1 MFTTWFIA
9 CVASL
14 SGRVIR
20 EQKREIKEK
29 GEGEKGN
36 FSLFNPPHL
45 TTFILFWLSLQLSRN
60 NLIVNAC
67 DAPYPTNKPWF
78 PRCDNSITVPLPF
91 VRGKRQT
98 TSIYGYGFW

>member
-29 GEGEKGN
+29 GSGRRE
-36 FSLFNPPHL
+36 
-45 TTFILFWLSLQLSRN
+45 TFPTSVLPIRLLPFTFFSLQLARN
-60 NLIVNAC
+60 NSIVNAC
-67 DAPYPTNKPWF
+67 DALYPTYKP
-78 PRCDNSITVPLPF
+78 
-91 VRGKRQT
+91 
-98 TSIYGYGFW
+98 